1 MGNNRCPGQDRRYWK
16 PEDIFEVR
24 CPQCGSTVELW
35 KDEGVSRCSNCG
47 TPVVNQRV
55 AQGCAQWCR
64 FAEECLGFRAGENG
78 GAFSIEQ
85 KLTGLIKSFFGED
98 ARSFKHSL
106 SVLGWAERIMEKEGG
121 KPPVVKA
128 SAILHE
134 LAGEVNSSGPDK
146 NFSVPEK
153 HALLDMMMNSAGIT
167 ETLKKEVKNVISR
180 FFYGNGQE
188 STEYFIFSDAHALS
202 ELQEDL
208 ASCGCIHLSEFYTRS
223 GKKLAEKLVSQ
234 RT

>member
-1 MGNNRCPGQDRRYWK
+1 MGKNRCPGQDRRYWR

-35 KDEGVSRCSNCG
+35 KDEGVSRCRNCG
-47 TPVVNQRV
+47 TPVVNPRV

-64 FAEECLGFRAGENG
+64 FAEECMSFEHGAGG
-78 GAFSIEQ
+78 DTFSVEQ
-85 KLTGLIKSFFGED
+85 RLTGLIKSVFGED
-98 ARSFKHSL
+98 ARPFNHSL

-134 LAGEVNSSGPDK
+134 LTCEVESPDPDEK
-146 NFSVPEK
+146 SLAPEK
-153 HALLDMMMNSAGIT
+153 HALLDRMMNSAGVT
-167 ETLKKEVKNVISR
+167 EPLKKEVKTVISR
-180 FFYGNGQE
+180 FFYGHGQE

-202 ELQEDL
+202 ELQEDP
-208 ASCGCIHLSEFYTRS
+208 ASCRCVYISDFYTRS
-223 GKKLAEKLVSQ
+223 GKKFAEKLVSQ